1 MVQLSNDCFV
11 STAPSMTIEQAVA
24 FACERLPVAATSETV
39 ALAKADGRIAA
50 DDLYA
55 RNDLPSF
62 ANSAVD
68 GYAVRH
74 QDLAAEGETTL
85 SVIGRLAAGDTREQ
99 RTAGGAVRIFTGA
112 PMPPDADTV
121 FMQEDVRLEDGRLD
135 GDRVVLPTGLRK
147 GANMRPPG
155 EDVARGE
162 PIVHA
167 GRRLLPQD
175 IALAVA
181 AGHKR
186 IAVRRP
192 LKVAIFSTGDELV
205 EPGGTLA
212 RGQIYDSNRVM
223 LAALLARLGVRVR
236 DFGILPDDPAIL
248 SERLAVAAEDND
260 LILSSGG
267 VSMGEE
273 DHVKAAVEASG
284 ALVFWKL
291 AIKPGR
297 PLAMGLVKG
306 TPFVGLPGNPAAAY
320 VTFVFFVRPLLLHLA
335 GATPQPLMPLR
346 VRSTFA
352 AKKKTG
358 RREFIRVSV
367 SQAADGVLEA
377 RRFPKEGAA
386 LLTSLT
392 QSDGLAE
399 LADDTVAVAA
409 GDFVSF
415 HPHALLW

>member
-11 STAPSMTIEQAVA
+11 STAPSMTIEEGVA
-24 FACERLPVAATSETV
+24 LARERLPVAATSEAI

-50 DDLYA
+50 EGVFA

-74 QDLAAEGETTL
+74 RDLAADGETAL
-85 SVIGRLAAGDTREQ
+85 PVVGRLAAGDTREQ
-99 RTAGGAVRIFTGA
+99 RAAGGAVRIFTGA

-121 FMQEDVRLEDGRLD
+121 FMQEDVRLDGE
-135 GDRVVLPTGLRK
+135 RVVLPAGLRR

-162 PIVHA
+162 PIIRA
-167 GRRLLPQD
+167 GRRLSPQD
-175 IALAVA
+175 VALAVA
-181 AGHKR
+181 AGHRR

-205 EPGGTLA
+205 EPGGTPA

-223 LAALLARLGVRVR
+223 LAALLARLGVKVR
-236 DFGILPDDPAIL
+236 DFGILPDEPAVL
-248 SERLAVAAEDND
+248 AGRLAAAAEDND

-320 VTFVFFVRPLLLHLA
+320 VTFVFFVRPILLHLA
-335 GATPQPLMPLR
+335 GASPQPLLAQP
-346 VRSTFA
+346 VRAAFA
-352 AKKKTG
+352 AKKKAN
-358 RREFIRVSV
+358 RREFVRVSV
-367 SQAADGVLEA
+367 SRAADGMLEA

-392 QSDGLAE
+392 LSDGLAE
-399 LADDTVAVAA
+399 LADDVTAVAP
-409 GDFVSF
+409 GDTIGF